1 MLRSESLEDPRLLAD
16 VGATYARFALERSA
30 GQLDRIEVLA
40 CDDYSSLEE
49 AVRAYLRKVGCR
61 DVSHAA
67 IAIANPID
75 GDQVRMTN
83 RNWAFSIEEMRQSL
97 GLSTLLV
104 VNDFTAFAM
113 ALPRLGAE
121 DRIQIGGGV
130 PRENSVIGLLGP
142 GTGLGASALIPAED
156 RWITLGSEGGHVSFA
171 PADEREIQVLRYA
184 WTRYDH
190 VSTERLLS
198 GSGLELCREALCEWA
213 GQTPESLSAT
223 EIVDRAIARIDAL
236 SVEAVDCFCAMLGT
250 AAADLALTLGAI
262 GGIYIG
268 GGIVPRLSE
277 QLAASPFRSR
287 FESKGRF
294 SDYLSRIPTY
304 VISATAPSFLGVSAI
319 LSETLRG
326 KSDESHLIDQVR
338 KKRSNLSKAELRVA
352 DLVIARPRS
361 VLNDPVGEIA
371 KAADVSQPTVIRFC
385 RSMGFQGLSDFKLKL
400 ASGLTGTVPVRH
412 SQVKHGDS
420 TPEVSAKVLNNTV
433 SAILRF
439 RDSLNVSAI
448 DRATELLRSA
458 RRIEFFG
465 MGNSVVVAQDG
476 QHKFFR
482 FRIPTAAFPDPY
494 VQRMAATLLGKG
506 DVVVAISSA
515 GYLPELLA
523 AVDAALA
530 GGAQVIAIT
539 SSQSP
544 LARKATVCIPVDHDE
559 TSPSF
564 IAMISRILHLLVIDI
579 LAVGVALQRADF
591 AQLQEWAD
599 LAEEE
604 QRGTEPGHRILH
616 IG

>member
-1 MLRSESLEDPRLLAD
+1 MLAD

-30 GQLDRIEVLA
+30 GQFERIEVLS
-40 CDDYSSLEE
+40 CDDFFSLED
-49 AVRAYLRKVGCR
+49 AVRAYLRKVGAR
-61 DVSHAA
+61 GVSHAA

-83 RNWAFSIEEMRQSL
+83 RSWAFSIEEMRQSL
-97 GLSTLLV
+97 DLNTLLV

-113 ALPRLGAE
+113 ALPHLQE
-121 DRIQIGGGV
+121 SDRIQIGGGV

-142 GTGLGASALIPAED
+142 GTGLGVSGLIPAED

-171 PADEREIQVLRYA
+171 PADEREMEVLRFA
-184 WTRYDH
+184 WQRFPH
-190 VSTERLLS
+190 VSAERLLS
-198 GSGLELCREALCEWA
+198 GAGLELCWEALA
-213 GQTPESLSAT
+213 QKLGKPAFLLSAA
-223 EIVDRAIARIDAL
+223 EIVEHAL
-236 SVEAVDCFCAMLGT
+236 VVSDPICVDAVDCFCAMLGT

-277 QLAASPFRSR
+277 QLAASPFRRR

-304 VISATAPSFLGVSAI
+304 VISASTPSFVGVSSI

-326 KSDESHLIDQVR
+326 KADESHLLDQVR
-338 KKRSNLSKAELRVA
+338 RMRANLSRAELRVA
-352 DLVIARPRS
+352 DLVIARPRN

-371 KAADVSQPTVIRFC
+371 KAAEVSQPTVIRFC
-385 RSMGFQGLSDFKLKL
+385 RSMGFQGLSDFKLRL

-420 TPEVSAKVLNNTV
+420 AAEISAKVLNNTV

-439 RDSLNVSAI
+439 RDSLNVAAI
-448 DRATELLRSA
+448 ERATELLRQA

-494 VQRMAATLLGKG
+494 VQQMAATLLGPG
-506 DVVVAISSA
+506 DVVVAVSSA
-515 GYLPELLA
+515 GRFPELLA
-523 AVDAALA
+523 AVDSAIA

-539 SSQSP
+539 ASQSP
-544 LARKATVCIPVDHDE
+544 LAKRATVCIPVDHDE
-559 TSPSF
+559 DSPNF

-604 QRGTEPGHRILH
+604 QRGGEIGHRISHL
-616 IG
+616 G